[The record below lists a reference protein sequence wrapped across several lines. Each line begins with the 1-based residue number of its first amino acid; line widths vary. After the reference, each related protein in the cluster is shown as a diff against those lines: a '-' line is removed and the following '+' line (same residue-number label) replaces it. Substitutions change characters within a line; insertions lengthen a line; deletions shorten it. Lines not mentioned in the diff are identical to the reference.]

1 MKNQEIDDVPADA
14 VGQVVQ
20 SFITNDKATQVSVV
34 QQADGKFTIK
44 AQTP

>member
-1 MKNQEIDDVPADA
+1 
-14 VGQVVQ
+14 VQ
-20 SFITNDKATQVSVV
+20 SFITNDKATQVTVT

>member
-1 MKNQEIDDVPADA
+1 MKNQEIDDVPADV
-14 VGQVVQ
+14 VGSVVQ
-20 SFITNDKATQVSVV
+20 SFISNDKATQVTVI